1 MKFKGKYS
9 LESLKAEKLG
19 KKVIRISERNTTKRC
34 SFCMK
39 KENRKLSE
47 RIITCDCGLVIKRDT
62 HSSGIQMER
71 FLALLILSQKRLV
84 VRQQLLKDFR
94 EKFFAINVIKTDS
107 QPSNE
112 SFSTLSG
119 VERTRRESN
128 INKHSLEVS

>member
-1 MKFKGKYS
+1 
-9 LESLKAEKLG
+9 
-19 KKVIRISERNTTKRC
+19 
-34 SFCMK
+34 MK